1 MSKKFYDDVLNLVAQ
16 VHTKKHKDI
25 SATMELDVFKNLDK
39 NQQEKMIESMGG
51 LDAGAIELLGKHVFD
66 AIEAF
71 KEGKL
76 LPYTFGAKMKF
87 YKSPY
92 ANQIFEF
99 IYGVPYTI
107 EKEGETVTVKEESSQ
122 GESF

>member
-16 VHTKKHKDI
+16 VHTKKHKDAVI
-25 SATMELDVFKNLDK
+25 NIKDPDFPTLTEEEQKEMYEN
-39 NQQEKMIESMGG
+39 
-51 LDAGAIELLGKHVFD
+51 LDAGTIELLGKHVFD

-92 ANQIFEF
+92 ENQIFKY
-99 IYGVPYTI
+99 IYGESYNI
-107 EKEGETVTVKEESSQ
+107 EEEEGEGDVIEGK
-122 GESF
+122 SFGGSDDNG